1 MPNAECGMPKAKI
14 PGFGIWHSTLVIDS
28 AFTLREQGTDML
40 TRRNVLMT
48 LVVALGARMARGGQ
62 DPATSGPLP
71 RQLPPTTVP
80 TPSRADVMGS
90 SIFDWNTLGVQK
102 TKVGESRKVCQ
113 APTATL
119 DELECH
125 ITTLNPGETPHPPHQ
140 HPDEEIVIVKEGT
153 VEALVNGVT
162 RRVGPGSVIF
172 QAANQ
177 MHSIRN
183 VGDGPA
189 TYHVIKWNSPG
200 MLKIK
205 RGRA

>member
-1 MPNAECGMPKAKI
+1 
-14 PGFGIWHSTLVIDS
+14 
-28 AFTLREQGTDML
+28 ML
-40 TRRNVLMT
+40 TRRDLLVTLAAVLGSRT
-48 LVVALGARMARGGQ
+48 ARAQ
-62 DPATSGPLP
+62 QPAPADAPFP
-71 RQLPPTTVP
+71 RSLPPTTVGQP
-80 TPSRADVMGS
+80 ANLAGHSTGEIMGS
-90 SIFDWNTLGVQK
+90 SVFDWRTLVVQK

-153 VEALVNGVT
+153 VESLVNGVT

-200 MLKIK
+200 MLKK
-205 RGRA
+205 